1 MNTCRRIS
9 LTAAISAVAAML
21 AGCHQIDNH
30 RLPVAYV
37 NLQFWTVADW
47 DIWGVTGAGQHR
59 RFIIQELVPSGFPYP
74 ASASTGMGGILLCST
89 YIGEPVAYDLACP
102 VECRANVRV
111 FINEDSEAEC
121 PVCHSRY
128 DVFEKLGHPISGPA
142 LDDGYGLQVYRVGP
156 GAQGEYMIVSK

>member
-1 MNTCRRIS
+1 MNILRRI
-9 LTAAISAVAAML
+9 AEAISALAMAAAL
-21 AGCHQIDNH
+21 PGCHQIDNH

-37 NLQFWTVADW
+37 NLQFWTAADW

-74 ASASTGMGGILLCST
+74 ASATTGLGGILLCST
-89 YIGEPVAYDLACP
+89 YLGEPVAYDLACP

-111 FINEDSEAEC
+111 FINENSEAEC

-142 LDDGYGLQVYRVGP
+142 MEQGYGLEVYRVGP
-156 GAQGEYMIVSK
+156 GVRGEYMVVSR

>member
-1 MNTCRRIS
+1 MKLALSRLC
-9 LTAAISAVAAML
+9 AAAAVCVAL
-21 AGCHQIDNH
+21 SGCHPIDNH

-47 DIWGVTGAGQHR
+47 DIWGVSGAGQHR

-74 ASASTGMGGILLCST
+74 ASASTGFGGILLCTT

-102 VECRANVRV
+102 VECRASVRV
-111 FINEDSEAEC
+111 TVTPEGDAEC

-128 DVFEKLGHPISGPA
+128 DIFEKHGHPLSGPA
-142 LDDGYGLQVYRVGP
+142 LEQGYGLEVYRVGP
-156 GAQGEYMIVSK
+156 GALGEYMVVSK